1 MLNTIRGIVSGKK
14 QRYKEQGFDLDLVRI
29 TDRMII
35 MGYPATGLA
44 SLYRNKRSDV
54 LRFLEPYAPHYKI
67 YNLCPLYE
75 NSYDANEIVHEGIER
90 ETGEKTVQ
98 RFPWPDHHPP
108 PLSLIRLAV
117 ENAKEWYQRDQAGAD
132 GEKNT
137 IVIHCKAGKG
147 RSGTFAVS
155 VLLALPGLPSPPSS
169 TSKHPLSSNSSPEE
183 EDRPSS
189 DSGTLERAED
199 STDPVTTKDLSLPTP
214 TQTDLS
220 INEKLDWLL
229 KFHTSRRMQPSVTKL
244 GISISSQRRFLRY
257 WARILDGK
265 DPRSEGGKKRRMVKI
280 EWVRVRGVGL
290 PKGPKG
296 RFLGVGN
303 DKIAVQVW
311 KYKDEI
317 TDNLRNRE
325 LSLLNSSSPSPSS
338 SEEIDWND
346 STSMFSHVGGLVES
360 TPHPSSSSSSIPD
373 SSRTNTSSSSSSNS
387 SSSLPDELRGSNLT
401 QYSSSAST
409 VDPYPSPTTSSTPS
423 QEEKK
428 EILLLPSEELL
439 LDGERE
445 IMFKFLIG
453 KTGKKHGKLPVM
465 ASLGLCWIVP
475 VFESDPE
482 ERNGE
487 DGEVKRLRFETKDLD
502 FVKSFSGIQEVELA
516 WKWV

>member
-1 MLNTIRGIVSGKK
+1 
-14 QRYKEQGFDLDLVRI
+14 
-29 TDRMII
+29 
-35 MGYPATGLA
+35 
-44 SLYRNKRSDV
+44 
-54 LRFLEPYAPHYKI
+54 
-67 YNLCPLYE
+67 
-75 NSYDANEIVHEGIER
+75 
-90 ETGEKTVQ
+90 
-98 RFPWPDHHPP
+98 
-108 PLSLIRLAV
+108 
-117 ENAKEWYQRDQAGAD
+117 
-132 GEKNT
+132 
-137 IVIHCKAGKG
+137 
-147 RSGTFAVS
+147 
-155 VLLALPGLPSPPSS
+155 
-169 TSKHPLSSNSSPEE
+169 
-183 EDRPSS
+183 
-189 DSGTLERAED
+189 
-199 STDPVTTKDLSLPTP
+199 
-214 TQTDLS
+214 
-220 INEKLDWLL
+220 
-229 KFHTSRRMQPSVTKL
+229 
-244 GISISSQRRFLRY
+244 LRY

-303 DKIAVQVW
+303 DKIAVQVSFPSRSKKRTWRNSSGNVPEFSVEVDLKQVW

-325 LSLLNSSSPSPSS
+325 LCLLNSSSPSPSS

-373 SSRTNTSSSSSSNS
+373 SSRTSTSSSSSSNS

-423 QEEKK
+423 TNGEEKK

-482 ERNGE
+482 
-487 DGEVKRLRFETKDLD
+487 DKQVKRLRLETKDLD
-502 FVKSFSGIQEVELA
+502 FVKNFSGIQEVELA